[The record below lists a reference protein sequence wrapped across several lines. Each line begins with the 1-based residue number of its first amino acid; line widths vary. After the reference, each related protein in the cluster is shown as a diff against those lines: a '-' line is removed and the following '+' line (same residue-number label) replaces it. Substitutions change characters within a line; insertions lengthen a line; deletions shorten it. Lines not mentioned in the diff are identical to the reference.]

1 MSLSLSRRSLLA
13 LSGVAVL
20 IPGQVWAAQ
29 PAASDADRAFD
40 ALGQAWLDESI
51 RLSPPYATGLGDHR
65 FDAEVGDL
73 GPESWRARSA
83 LARTTL
89 ERLETIDRSALSRDR
104 QVDAA
109 LLANNLRSDIWTLDG
124 LQSWAWDPLVH
135 NEYAGSAL
143 FGLIARDFA
152 PIAERLRSATARMNA
167 FPALLAGTRDALQ
180 PARVPAIH
188 AQTVSRQ
195 NAGLNSLVE
204 MVLAEAGALEGD
216 ERRALQAAARVARL
230 GIAAHQ
236 QWIDTVLVPG
246 AQGDF
251 RLGAELYDAKLAFA
265 LNSPLSRA
273 EIKVAGE
280 AEMTRVRDE
289 MYQISSQVLR
299 DRDGAPETPRNPS
312 AEQRQTVIAAAME
325 LVYAERPSRNGL
337 VEAAEAMLEDATA
350 FVRERNL
357 VTVPDEP
364 VRIVLT
370 PEFQRGVAVAYCD
383 SPGPLDRELPTFYKI
398 SPIPNEWS
406 DEQSDSFLREYNTL
420 AMQGVT
426 VHEAMPGHYL
436 QIAHSNR
443 YPSVLRAV
451 LASGPFVEGWA
462 CYAQDVMVEAGHLD
476 GDPLYRLAN
485 LKFLLR
491 VITNAL
497 LDIAVHVDG
506 VERDEAMRMMTED
519 AFQQE
524 SEAAGKWIRAQLSS
538 AQLPTYFVGWQEHWA
553 LRREMQAPEGES
565 FDMRHYHDTLLSF
578 GSPPVRYARALMT
591 GGVIS

>member
-1 MSLSLSRRSLLA
+1 MNPFLNRRLFLA
-13 LSGVAVL
+13 LTSAAAL
-20 IPGQVWAAQ
+20 TPTFALAQ
-29 PAASDADRAFD
+29 PVSEADAAFD
-40 ALGQAWLDESI
+40 RIAQGWLDESI
-51 RLSPPYATGLGDHR
+51 RLSPPYATALGDHR
-65 FDAEVGDL
+65 HDDQVGDL
-73 GPESWRARSA
+73 GPGSWHARSM
-83 LARTTL
+83 LARQAL
-89 ERLETIDRSALSRDR
+89 DQLGAIDRSTLSRER

-109 LLANNLRSDIWTLDG
+109 LLDNSLRGDIWTHDV
-124 LQSWAWDPLVH
+124 LQAWAWDPLVH

-143 FGLIARDFA
+143 FSLIAREFA
-152 PIAERLRSATARMNA
+152 PLPERLRSATARMEA

-188 AQTVSRQ
+188 AQTVSGQ
-195 NAGLNSLVE
+195 NRGLASLVD
-204 MVLAEAGALEGD
+204 MVLAEDGALDGD
-216 ERRALQAAARVARL
+216 ERRRLNEAGRIAKL
-230 GIAAHQ
+230 GIEAHQ

-251 RLGAELYDAKLAFA
+251 RLGAELFDAKLAFA

-273 EIKVAGE
+273 EIKEQGQ
-280 AEMTRVRDE
+280 AEMARVRDE
-289 MYQISSQVLR
+289 MYQIAGQVLR
-299 DRDGAPETPRNPS
+299 GRDGAPEAPRRPS
-312 AEQRQTVIAAAME
+312 DEQRQAVIAAAME
-325 LVYAERPSRNGL
+325 LVYADRPSRNGL
-337 VEAAEAMLEDATA
+337 VEAAEAMLASATD
-350 FVRERNL
+350 FVRERGL

-383 SPGPLDRELPTFYKI
+383 SPGPLDREQPTFYKI
-398 SPIPNEWS
+398 SPIPDGWT
-406 DEQSDSFLREYNTL
+406 DEQAESFLREYNTRAL
-420 AMQGVT
+420 EGVT

-443 YPSVLRAV
+443 YPSVVRAV

-491 VITNAL
+491 VIANAL
-497 LDIAVHVDG
+497 LDIGVHVDG
-506 VERDEAMRMMTED
+506 MERDEAMRMMTQD

-538 AQLPTYFVGWQEHWA
+538 AQLPTYFVGWREHWA
-553 LRREMQAPEGES
+553 LRREMQEPEGES
-565 FDMRHYHDTLLSF
+565 FDMKAYHDELLSF
-578 GSPPVRYARALMT
+578 GSPPVRYARALMK
-591 GGVIS
+591 GEAIA

>member
-1 MSLSLSRRSLLA
+1 MNPFLNRRLFLTLSA
-13 LSGVAVL
+13 
-20 IPGQVWAAQ
+20 
-29 PAASDADRAFD
+29 AASFAPGLAYGQATSGADAAFD
-40 ALGQAWLDESI
+40 QVAQGWLDESI
-51 RLSPPYATGLGDHR
+51 RLSPPYATALGDHR
-65 FDAEVGDL
+65 HDDQVGDL
-73 GPESWRARSA
+73 GPASWHARSM
-83 LARTTL
+83 LARRAL
-89 ERLETIDRSALSRDR
+89 EQLEGIDRATLSRER

-109 LLANNLRSDIWTLDG
+109 LLDNSLRGDIWTHDV
-124 LQSWAWDPLVH
+124 LQAWAWDPLVH

-143 FGLIARDFA
+143 FSLIAREFA
-152 PIAERLRSATARMNA
+152 PLPERLRAATARMEA

-180 PARVPAIH
+180 PARVPPVH
-188 AQTVSRQ
+188 AQTVSGQ
-195 NAGLNSLVE
+195 NRGLNSLVDL
-204 MVLAEAGALEGD
+204 VLAEAGALQGA
-216 ERRALQAAARVARL
+216 ERSRLMEAGRIAKL
-230 GIAAHQ
+230 GIEAHQ

-251 RLGAELYDAKLAFA
+251 RLGAELFDAKLAFA

-273 EIKVAGE
+273 EIKRQGE
-280 AEMTRVRDE
+280 AEMARVRDE
-289 MYQISSQVLR
+289 MYQIASQVLDGR
-299 DRDGAPETPRNPS
+299 EGAPEAPRRPND
-312 AEQRQTVIAAAME
+312 EQRQAVIAAAME
-325 LVYAERPSRNGL
+325 LVYADRPSRNGL
-337 VEAAEAMLEDATA
+337 VEAAEAMLASATE

-383 SPGPLDRELPTFYKI
+383 SPGPLDREQPTFYKI
-398 SPIPNEWS
+398 SPIPDGWT
-406 DEQSDSFLREYNTL
+406 DEQAESFLREYNTR
-420 AMQGVT
+420 AMEGVT

-436 QIAHSNR
+436 QLAHSNR
-443 YPSVLRAV
+443 YPSVVRAV

-491 VITNAL
+491 VIANAL
-497 LDIAVHVDG
+497 LDIGVHVDG
-506 VERDEAMRMMTED
+506 MERDEAMRMMTQD

-553 LRREMQAPEGES
+553 LRREMQEPQGES
-565 FDMRHYHDTLLSF
+565 FDMKAYHDELLSF

-591 GGVIS
+591 GGAIA

>member
-1 MSLSLSRRSLLA
+1 MNPFLNRRLFLTLSA
-13 LSGVAVL
+13 
-20 IPGQVWAAQ
+20 
-29 PAASDADRAFD
+29 AASFAPGLAYGQAISGADADFD
-40 ALGQAWLDESI
+40 QVAQVWLDESI
-51 RLSPPYATGLGDHR
+51 RLSPPYATALGDHR
-65 FDAEVGDL
+65 HDDQVGDL
-73 GPESWRARSA
+73 GPASWHARSM
-83 LARTTL
+83 LARRSL
-89 ERLETIDRSALSRDR
+89 EQLEGIDRSALSRER

-109 LLANNLRSDIWTLDG
+109 LLDNSLRGDIWTHDV
-124 LQSWAWDPLVH
+124 LQAWAWDPLVH

-143 FGLIARDFA
+143 FSLIAREFA
-152 PIAERLRSATARMNA
+152 PLPERLRAATARMEA

-180 PARVPAIH
+180 PARVPPVH
-188 AQTVSRQ
+188 AQTVSGQ
-195 NAGLNSLVE
+195 NRGLNSLVDL
-204 MVLAEAGALEGD
+204 VLAEAGALQGA
-216 ERRALQAAARVARL
+216 ERSRLMEAGRIAKL
-230 GIAAHQ
+230 GIEAHQ

-251 RLGAELYDAKLAFA
+251 RLGAELFDAKLAFA

-273 EIKVAGE
+273 EIKRQGE
-280 AEMTRVRDE
+280 AEMARVRDE
-289 MYQISSQVLR
+289 MYQISSQVLDGR
-299 DRDGAPETPRNPS
+299 EGAPEAPRRPND
-312 AEQRQTVIAAAME
+312 EQRQAVIAAAME
-325 LVYAERPSRNGL
+325 LVYADRPSRNGL
-337 VEAAEAMLEDATA
+337 VEAAEAMLASATE

-383 SPGPLDRELPTFYKI
+383 SPGPLDREQPTFYKI
-398 SPIPNEWS
+398 SPIPDGWT
-406 DEQSDSFLREYNTL
+406 DEQAESFLREYNTR
-420 AMQGVT
+420 AMEGVT

-436 QIAHSNR
+436 QLAHSNR
-443 YPSVLRAV
+443 YPSVVRAV

-491 VITNAL
+491 VIANAL
-497 LDIAVHVDG
+497 LDIGVHVDG
-506 VERDEAMRMMTED
+506 MERDEAMRMMTQD

-553 LRREMQAPEGES
+553 LRREMQEPQGES
-565 FDMRHYHDTLLSF
+565 FDMKAYHDELLSF

-591 GGVIS
+591 GGAIA